1 VAGFNILTVC
11 SGNICRSPM
20 AEQLL
25 RNGLN
30 AYPAVTVT
38 SAGTVGL
45 VGEPM
50 DSRALTLAES
60 FGITDAANHVARE
73 LNEHQIRDADLV
85 FAMSREHRR
94 AIVQL
99 HPRASRY
106 TFTIREFARIAAE
119 ITDADLTDASLLPRD
134 DVAGRFAAA
143 VEAAASLRGIVTPL
157 QNAEDDDIV
166 DPYRRS
172 DDVYTLSG
180 QQLVPAVKG
189 ALSLFER
196 AATAV

>member
-1 VAGFNILTVC
+1 MGDFRILTVC

-25 RNGLN
+25 RAGLN
-30 AYPAVTVT
+30 AYPGVTVT

-50 DSRALTLAES
+50 DARALNLAAS
-60 FGITDAANHVARE
+60 FGVTDAANHVARE
-73 LNEHQIRDADLV
+73 LNEQQIRESDVV

-99 HPRASRY
+99 HPRAARY

-119 ITDADLTDASLLPRD
+119 VTDTDLTDAALLPRE
-134 DVAGRFAAA
+134 DVAGRFTVA
-143 VEAAASLRGIVTPL
+143 VETAASLRGIVTPL
-157 QNAEDDDIV
+157 QNADDDDVV

-172 DDVYTLSG
+172 DDVYALSG
-180 QQLVPAVKG
+180 KQLVPAVKG
-189 ALSLFER
+189 VLALFER

>member
-1 VAGFNILTVC
+1 VADFRILTVC

-25 RNGLN
+25 RAGLS
-30 AYPAVTVT
+30 AYPGITVT

-50 DSRALTLAES
+50 DQRAVNLAVS
-60 FGITDAANHVARE
+60 FGVTDAADHVARE
-73 LNEHQIRDADLV
+73 LNEQQIREADVV

-99 HPRASRY
+99 HPRAARY

-119 ITDADLTDASLLPRD
+119 VTDADLTDAALLRQD

-143 VEAAASLRGIVTPL
+143 VEAAASLRGVVTPL
-157 QNAEDDDIV
+157 LNADDDDVV

-180 QQLVPAVKG
+180 QQLFPAVEG
-189 ALSLFER
+189 SLALFER

>member
-1 VAGFNILTVC
+1 VTAFNILTVC

-25 RNGLN
+25 RAGLN
-30 AYPAVTVT
+30 AYPEVAVT

-50 DSRALTLAES
+50 DARALALASS
-60 FGITDAANHVARE
+60 FGVTDAADHVARE
-73 LNEHQIRDADLV
+73 LNEHQIRDADVV

-106 TFTIREFARIAAE
+106 TFTIREFARISKE
-119 ITDADLTDASLLPRD
+119 ITDADLT
-134 DVAGRFAAA
+134 
-143 VEAAASLRGIVTPL
+143 EAALLSRSRLRHPFAESSLPFKIPTTT
-157 QNAEDDDIV
+157 
-166 DPYRRS
+166 
-172 DDVYTLSG
+172 TLSI
-180 QQLVPAVKG
+180 
-189 ALSLFER
+189 R
-196 AATAV
+196 TAVPTMSTRSPGNN

>member
-1 VAGFNILTVC
+1 MTDFKILTVC

-25 RNGLN
+25 RAGLK
-30 AYPAVTVT
+30 AYRGVVVT
-38 SAGTVGL
+38 SAGTIGL

-50 DSRALTLAES
+50 DARAARLAAG
-60 FGITDAANHVARE
+60 FGVTDAGDHVARE
-73 LNEHQIRDADLV
+73 LNDQQIRESNVV

-106 TFTIREFARIAAE
+106 AFTIREFARIAAE
-119 ITDADLTDASLLPRD
+119 VNDADLTDAALLPRD
-134 DVAGRFAAA
+134 DIFGRFAVA
-143 VEAAASLRGIVTPL
+143 VEAAASLRGIVAPL
-157 QNAEDDDIV
+157 PDAEDDDVI

-180 QQLVPAVKG
+180 QQLVPAVE
-189 ALSLFER
+189 SVIELFKR
-196 AATAV
+196 AADAV

>member
-1 VAGFNILTVC
+1 MTDFKILTVC

-25 RNGLN
+25 RAGLSS
-30 AYPAVTVT
+30 YSGVSVT

-50 DSRALTLAES
+50 DARALNLAAS
-60 FGITDAANHVARE
+60 FGVTDAADHVARE
-73 LNEHQIRDADLV
+73 LNEQQIRDADVV

-119 ITDADLTDASLLPRD
+119 ITDVDLAAAASLPRD
-134 DVAGRFAAA
+134 DIAGRFAVA
-143 VEAAASLRGIVTPL
+143 VDAAASLRGMVTPL
-157 QNAEDDDIV
+157 QNADDDDVV
-166 DPYRRS
+166 DPYRRPN
-172 DDVYTLSG
+172 DIYTRTG
-180 QQLVPAVKG
+180 EQLVPAVSG
-189 ALSLFER
+189 TTRLFER
-196 AATAV
+196 AATAI

>member
-1 VAGFNILTVC
+1 
-11 SGNICRSPM
+11 M

-25 RNGLN
+25 RAGLN
-30 AYPAVTVT
+30 AYPGVTVT

-50 DSRALTLAES
+50 DARALNLAAS
-60 FGITDAANHVARE
+60 FGVTDAANHVARE
-73 LNEHQIRDADLV
+73 LNEQHIRESDVV

-99 HPRASRY
+99 HPRAARY

-119 ITDADLTDASLLPRD
+119 VTDTDLTDAALLPRE
-134 DVAGRFAAA
+134 DVAGRFTVA
-143 VEAAASLRGIVTPL
+143 VETAASLRGIVTPL
-157 QNAEDDDIV
+157 QNADDDDVV

-172 DDVYTLSG
+172 DDVYALSG
-180 QQLVPAVKG
+180 KQLVPAVKG
-189 ALSLFER
+189 VLALFER

>member
-1 VAGFNILTVC
+1 MC

-25 RNGLN
+25 RAGLN
-30 AYPAVTVT
+30 SYPGVSVG

-50 DSRALTLAES
+50 DARALDLATS
-60 FGITDAANHVARE
+60 FGVTDAATHVARE
-73 LNEHQIRDADLV
+73 LNEKQIREADVV

-94 AIVQL
+94 AVVQL

-119 ITDADLTDASLLPRD
+119 ITDADLTDAALLPGD
-134 DVAGRFAAA
+134 DVAGRFAVA
-143 VEAAASLRGIVTPL
+143 VDAAASLRGMVTPL
-157 QNAEDDDIV
+157 QNADDDDVV
-166 DPYRRS
+166 DPYRRA
-172 DDVYTLSG
+172 DEVYTLSG
-180 QQLVPAVKG
+180 QQLVPAVQATL
-189 ALSLFER
+189 ALFGR

>member
-1 VAGFNILTVC
+1 
-11 SGNICRSPM
+11 M

-25 RNGLN
+25 RAGLN
-30 AYPAVTVT
+30 AYPGVTVT

-50 DSRALTLAES
+50 DARALSLAAS
-60 FGITDAANHVARE
+60 YGVTDATNHVARE
-73 LNEHQIRDADLV
+73 LSEQQIRESNVV

-119 ITDADLTDASLLPRD
+119 IEDADLTDAALLPRD
-134 DVAGRFAAA
+134 DISGRFAAA

-157 QNAEDDDIV
+157 QNADDDDVV

-172 DDVYTLSG
+172 DEVYTLSG
-180 QQLVPAVKG
+180 QQLVPAVERTL
-189 ALSLFER
+189 AFFER
-196 AATAV
+196 AASAE

>member
-1 VAGFNILTVC
+1 
-11 SGNICRSPM
+11 M

-25 RNGLN
+25 RAGLS
-30 AYPAVTVT
+30 AYSGVTVT

-50 DSRALTLAES
+50 DARALNLAAS
-60 FGITDAANHVARE
+60 FGVTDAAEHVARE
-73 LNEHQIRDADLV
+73 LSEQQIREADVV

-99 HPRASRY
+99 HPRSARY
-106 TFTIREFARIAAE
+106 TFTIREFARITAE
-119 ITDADLTDASLLPRD
+119 ITDADLTDAALLPRG
-134 DVAGRFAAA
+134 DVASRFAAA

-157 QNAEDDDIV
+157 QNADDDDVV

-172 DDVYTLSG
+172 DDVYTVSG
-180 QQLVPAVKG
+180 QQLVPAVQG
-189 ALSLFER
+189 ALALFER